1 VAELSDPKP
10 IDQKQHVS
18 PSIGN
23 STGQIRAKRHS
34 GCRAGETLFE
44 LRHQI
49 PETAAHIIRVDHHR
63 GRLLRPVTQTAA
75 WLRLKYMITATG
87 VMDNEQVYRSY
98 AVELTRYATGL
109 VGPFDAADVV
119 TDACL
124 KAFSS
129 KKWPEVNNQR
139 AYLYRAVLSVATDHH
154 RSTLSRRLRELKTAD
169 PESMP
174 PQEID
179 IDVLRA
185 VERLSMQQRAVVL
198 LTYWADLP
206 VETVANQMGVSTG
219 AVKRHLARAR
229 KHLKESLS

>member
-1 VAELSDPKP
+1 
-10 IDQKQHVS
+10 
-18 PSIGN
+18 
-23 STGQIRAKRHS
+23 
-34 GCRAGETLFE
+34 
-44 LRHQI
+44 
-49 PETAAHIIRVDHHR
+49 
-63 GRLLRPVTQTAA
+63 
-75 WLRLKYMITATG
+75 MITATG

-98 AVELTRYATGL
+98 AVELTKYATGL

-129 KKWPEVNNQR
+129 RKWAEVGNQR

-154 RSTLSRRLRELKTAD
+154 RSTLSRRLRELKTAER
-169 PESMP
+169 ESTP
-174 PQEID
+174 AQEID

-185 VERLSMQQRAVVL
+185 VERLSMQQRAAVL

-206 VETVANQMGVSTG
+206 VDAVANQMGVSTG

-229 KHLKESLS
+229 RHLKESLS

>member
-1 VAELSDPKP
+1 M
-10 IDQKQHVS
+10 
-18 PSIGN
+18 G
-23 STGQIRAKRHS
+23 
-34 GCRAGETLFE
+34 
-44 LRHQI
+44 
-49 PETAAHIIRVDHHR
+49 
-63 GRLLRPVTQTAA
+63 
-75 WLRLKYMITATG
+75 MITATG

-129 KKWPEVNNQR
+129 RKWPEVTNRR

-154 RSTLSRRLRELKTAD
+154 RSTLSRRLRELKTAP
-169 PESMP
+169 PESAP
-174 PQEID
+174 AQEID
-179 IDVLRA
+179 IDVLNA
-185 VERLSMQQRAVVL
+185 VDRLSVQQRAAVL

-206 VETVANQMGVSTG
+206 ADEVAGRMGISTG

-229 KHLKESLS
+229 NHLEEWLS

>member
-1 VAELSDPKP
+1 
-10 IDQKQHVS
+10 
-18 PSIGN
+18 
-23 STGQIRAKRHS
+23 
-34 GCRAGETLFE
+34 
-44 LRHQI
+44 
-49 PETAAHIIRVDHHR
+49 
-63 GRLLRPVTQTAA
+63 
-75 WLRLKYMITATG
+75 MITATG

-129 KKWPEVNNQR
+129 RKWSEVSNQR

-154 RSTLSRRLRELKTAD
+154 RSTLSRRLRELKTAER
-169 PESMP
+169 ESTP

-179 IDVLRA
+179 IDVLQA
-185 VERLSMQQRAVVL
+185 VERLSMQQRAAVL

-206 VETVANQMGVSTG
+206 VETVAHQMGVSTG

-229 KHLKESLS
+229 RHLKESLS